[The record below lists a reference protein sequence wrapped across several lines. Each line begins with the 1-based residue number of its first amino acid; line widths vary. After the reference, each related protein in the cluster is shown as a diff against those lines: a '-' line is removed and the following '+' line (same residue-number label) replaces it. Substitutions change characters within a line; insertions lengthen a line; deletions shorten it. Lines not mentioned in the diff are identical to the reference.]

1 MGIEVYNGEI
11 MSYLIRYM
19 IIFPEVS
26 FAHCLVQ
33 LEVVGD
39 EDELPAHTLSR
50 ISRKFNELTIG
61 K

>member
-1 MGIEVYNGEI
+1 

-33 LEVVGD
+33 LEAVGP

-50 ISRKFNELTIG
+50 VSKKFNELTLLL
-61 K
+61 

>member
-1 MGIEVYNGEI
+1 MGTEIYNGEI

-33 LEVVGD
+33 LEAVGP

-50 ISRKFNELTIG
+50 VSKKFNELTLLS
-61 K
+61 